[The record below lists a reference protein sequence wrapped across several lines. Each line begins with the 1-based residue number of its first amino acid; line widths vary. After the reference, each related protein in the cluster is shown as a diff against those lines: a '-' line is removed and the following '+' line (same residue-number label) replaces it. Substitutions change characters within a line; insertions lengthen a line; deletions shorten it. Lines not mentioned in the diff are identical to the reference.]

1 MFERV
6 IAIISIISQ
15 YLIEDIDVFDQEIEI
30 VEDLVSLGFE
40 SGEIEAAFNWI
51 ANLSQG
57 QGIKRGD
64 EALDAE
70 ELGQYVRIFTAEE
83 KRLLTN
89 PARGYLM
96 KLHNLDLVNAPLLEE
111 IIDQAILLD
120 TPAVGVEEIKMIST
134 MVVMFSQSGPDAK
147 TRFLRFVEADAE
159 VMYH

>member
-1 MFERV
+1 MLERV
-6 IAIISIISQ
+6 ITIISIISQ
-15 YLIEDIDVFDQEIEI
+15 YLIEDIDVFDQEMEI
-30 VEDLVSLGFE
+30 VEDLMSLGFE
-40 SGEIEAAFNWI
+40 TGEIEAAFNWI
-51 ANLSQG
+51 ANLS

-111 IIDQAILLD
+111 IIDQAMLLD

-134 MVVMFSQSGPDAK
+134 MVVMFSQSAADAK

>member
-6 IAIISIISQ
+6 ITIISIISQ
-15 YLIEDIDVFDQEIEI
+15 YLIEDIDVFDQEMEI
-30 VEDLVSLGFE
+30 VDDLMSLGFE
-40 SGEIEAAFNWI
+40 TSEIEAAFNWM

-57 QGIKRGD
+57 IKWGD

-134 MVVMFSQSGPDAK
+134 MVVMFSQSGADAK

>member
-6 IAIISIISQ
+6 LAVISIISQ
-15 YLIEDIDVFDQEIEI
+15 YIIEDIDVFDQEMEI
-30 VEDLVSLGFE
+30 VEDLMSLGFE
-40 SGEIEAAFNWI
+40 PGEIEAAFNWI

-57 QGIKRGD
+57 IKGGD
-64 EALDAE
+64 EVLEAE
-70 ELGQYVRIFTAEE
+70 ELGRYVRIFTAEE

-96 KLHNLDLVNAPLLEE
+96 KLHRLDLVNAPLLEE

-134 MVVMFSQSGPDAK
+134 MVVMFSQSGAETK
-147 TRFLRFVEADAE
+147 NRFLQFIEADAE

>member
-6 IAIISIISQ
+6 ITIISIISQ
-15 YLIEDIDVFDQEIEI
+15 YLIEDIDVFDQEMEI
-30 VEDLVSLGFE
+30 VEDLMSLGFE
-40 SGEIEAAFNWI
+40 AGEIEAAFNWI
-51 ANLSQG
+51 ANLSQE
-57 QGIKRGD
+57 IKRGD

-111 IIDQAILLD
+111 IIDQAMLLD
-120 TPAVGVEEIKMIST
+120 TSAVGVEEIKMIST
-134 MVVMFSQSGPDAK
+134 MVVMFSQSAADAK

>member
-6 IAIISIISQ
+6 IAVISIISQ
-15 YLIEDIDVFDQEIEI
+15 YLIEDIDVFDQEMEI
-30 VEDLVSLGFE
+30 VDDLMALGFE
-40 SGEIEAAFNWI
+40 TSEIEAAFSWI
-51 ANLSQG
+51 ANLS

-70 ELGQYVRIFTAEE
+70 YLGQYVRIFTAEE

-96 KLHNLDLVNAPLLEE
+96 KLHNLELVNAPLMEE

-134 MVVMFSQSGPDAK
+134 MVVMFSQSAADAK
-147 TRFLRFVEADAE
+147 SRFLQFIEADAE
-159 VMYH
+159 VIYH

>member
-6 IAIISIISQ
+6 ITIISIISQ
-15 YLIEDIDVFDQEIEI
+15 YLIEDIDVFDQEMEI
-30 VEDLVSLGFE
+30 VDDLMSLGFE
-40 SGEIEAAFNWI
+40 TGEIEAAFNWM

-57 QGIKRGD
+57 IKWGD

-134 MVVMFSQSGPDAK
+134 MVVMFSQSGADAK

>member
-6 IAIISIISQ
+6 ITIISIISQ
-15 YLIEDIDVFDQEIEI
+15 YLIEDIDVFDQEMEI
-30 VEDLVSLGFE
+30 VEDLMSLGFE

-51 ANLSQG
+51 ANLS

-96 KLHNLDLVNAPLLEE
+96 KLQNLDLVNAPLLEE

-120 TPAVGVEEIKMIST
+120 TPAVGVDEIKMIST
-134 MVVMFSQSGPDAK
+134 MVVMFSQSGYDAK
-147 TRFLRFVEADAE
+147 TRFLRFIEADAE

>member
-15 YLIEDIDVFDQEIEI
+15 YLIEDIDIFDQEIEI
-30 VEDLVSLGFE
+30 VEDLMSLGFE
-40 SGEIEAAFNWI
+40 TGEIEAAFNWI

-57 QGIKRGD
+57 TKRGD

-70 ELGQYVRIFTAEE
+70 ELGRYVRIFTAEE

-134 MVVMFSQSGPDAK
+134 MVVMFSQSGADAK

>member
-6 IAIISIISQ
+6 ITIISIISQ
-15 YLIEDIDVFDQEIEI
+15 YLIEDIDVFDQEMEI
-30 VEDLVSLGFE
+30 VEDLMSLGFE
-40 SGEIEAAFNWI
+40 TGEIEAAFNWI
-51 ANLSQG
+51 ANLS

-111 IIDQAILLD
+111 IIDQAMLLD
-120 TPAVGVEEIKMIST
+120 TSAVGVEEIKMIST
-134 MVVMFSQSGPDAK
+134 MVVMFSQSAADAK

>member
-6 IAIISIISQ
+6 ITIISIISQ
-15 YLIEDIDVFDQEIEI
+15 YLIEDIDVFDQEMEI
-30 VEDLVSLGFE
+30 VDDLMSLGFE
-40 SGEIEAAFNWI
+40 TGEIEAAFNWM
-51 ANLSQG
+51 ANLS

-134 MVVMFSQSGPDAK
+134 MVVMFSQSGADAK